1 MDTSILNTLA
11 QIAPDLMDE
20 VELRALILERVAAL
34 EPIGRRALAARLHLA
49 EREVRAAAEALK
61 RAGCLT
67 QSASGMELTQQG
79 QNLVE
84 TARAISGGRRTLS
97 GIELTLSQRLNVERV
112 CVVRGDADIDS
123 GVMEEVARAAARQI
137 RFLLQDAHVMAV
149 TGGRTVALTAE
160 AISVAAPMEITVVP
174 AQGGVGG
181 GVSTQANTVAERF
194 AQKLGGYY
202 RFLHLPD
209 GLSGAAADE
218 AGASAAGARAAG
230 AGSPCGCISLWRRA
244 GNGAGTEARAECVRA
259 GQARAG
265 GRGRRGTGLLYQ
277 RAGARGRRRLVAG
290 DSARGHRQEEP
301 RRCGRRGTRQG
312 GGDSGSLC
320 ASSAQAAGRRRRR
333 GTADDGAFAGV
344 RVKKPPQDGK
354 IFVSQRSSLRK
365 SLTISAKNA
374 TLGMFDKADCFIGR
388 RFETPCIPR
397 LSPSVHSEDIKPFLS
412 WKPNQLEPS

>member
-67 QSASGMELTQQG
+67 QSASGMELTTQG

-218 AGASAAGARAAG
+218 LARLPQVREPLELVRHADVFLYGVGRAMELAQRRGLSTSERDRLAQEGAVAEALGFYINAQGRVVGGGSSLAIRPEDIGRKNRAA
-230 AGSPCGCISLWRRA
+230 A
-244 GNGAGTEARAECVRA
+244 V
-259 GQARAG
+259 
-265 GRGRRGTGLLYQ
+265 
-277 RAGARGRRRLVAG
+277 
-290 DSARGHRQEEP
+290 
-301 RRCGRRGTRQG
+301 
-312 GGDSGSLC
+312 
-320 ASSAQAAGRRRRR
+320 AAGRAKAEAILAVCAHHPHKLLV
-333 GTADDGAFAGV
+333 ADEGAA
-344 RVKKPPQDGK
+344 
-354 IFVSQRSSLRK
+354 LRMME
-365 SLTISAKNA
+365 LLRA
-374 TLGMFDKADCFIGR
+374 
-388 RFETPCIPR
+388 
-397 LSPSVHSEDIKPFLS
+397 
-412 WKPNQLEPS
+412 